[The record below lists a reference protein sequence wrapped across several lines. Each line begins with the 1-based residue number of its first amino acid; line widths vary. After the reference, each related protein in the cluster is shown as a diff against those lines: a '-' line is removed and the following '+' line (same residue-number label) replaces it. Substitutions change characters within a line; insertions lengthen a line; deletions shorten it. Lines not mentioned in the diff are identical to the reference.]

1 MRGLRYLHSVELAHG
16 DIKGVRFQNPSQM
29 TILNSV
35 QANILVSEEGCA
47 CLADFGTA
55 GIAGGLDSTTAM
67 SDTSSSDGEYTLRW
81 CPPERLDPERFGF
94 KTSSPTKKGDIYSMG
109 MTIYEVS

>member
-1 MRGLRYLHSVELAHG
+1 M
-16 DIKGVRFQNPSQM
+16 
-29 TILNSV
+29 LNSV

-55 GIAGGLDSTTAM
+55 GIADDLDLTTAM
-67 SDTSSSDGEYTLRW
+67 SDMSSSDCECTSRW